1 MEVTSMMG
9 ETSSQFKITPHKFSN
24 TIKLL
29 IEKPHVI
36 NKKVCGFELKW
47 IGVAKTLFDVQ
58 QILKCL
64 EPVLQVKKISNEGI
78 STFDSAIEVLL
89 HHGFESD
96 ESNSSFEEIP
106 WSRFLSLPDKNSLI
120 AVVRNILPRNAQ
132 MECSVLEVIIMDG
145 HFAKIMF
152 ISEAHST
159 YMPELLPEFPYTL
172 TLNQG
177 KIQLETFN
185 NEFKDGSSYKR
196 LKDRLL
202 PIINKWAVQMKEDDC
217 VNIVSSNRLV
227 NIKQYNKTYQELKGK
242 YGQYLMKIW
251 TETTDPL
258 KFIYEDIAIATY
270 LLVLWEQERNEKG
283 MKDKQSFIDLG
294 CGNGLLVYLLA
305 SEGHPGMGIDIKSR
319 KLWEKFPDYVSLK
332 EDVVLPSDKC
342 LYPDYDWLIGNHS
355 DELTPWLPVIAA
367 KSSISTRF
375 FVIPC
380 CAHDFQ
386 TKFQRKKGGVSQYAE
401 YLDYIEHIGTEC
413 GFDMWKDRLRIPST
427 KRICFVGQNRTYDS
441 NEWNNIRSHITQ
453 MVNSRCSSVQDFKID
468 TKDQTEPAPD
478 QGSWCTEFKA
488 RESIQRVRNCTQ
500 IKREIKDEI
509 VNKICFLLLDEENFI
524 KVIFGLCCLHKDII
538 QASFFLEAKVNY
550 GYI

>member
-242 YGQYLMKIW
+242 YGQYLMKIPESVSKRYVCPVLLRTKKCW
-251 TETTDPL
+251 FNLHHPQGCIL
-258 KFIYEDIAIATY
+258 KNEECTY
-270 LLVLWEQERNEKG
+270 L
-283 MKDKQSFIDLG
+283 
-294 CGNGLLVYLLA
+294 
-305 SEGHPGMGIDIKSR
+305 H
-319 KLWEKFPDYVSLK
+319 
-332 EDVVLPSDKC
+332 
-342 LYPDYDWLIGNHS
+342 
-355 DELTPWLPVIAA
+355 
-367 KSSISTRF
+367 
-375 FVIPC
+375 
-380 CAHDFQ
+380 
-386 TKFQRKKGGVSQYAE
+386 
-401 YLDYIEHIGTEC
+401 
-413 GFDMWKDRLRIPST
+413 
-427 KRICFVGQNRTYDS
+427 
-441 NEWNNIRSHITQ
+441 
-453 MVNSRCSSVQDFKID
+453 
-468 TKDQTEPAPD
+468 
-478 QGSWCTEFKA
+478 
-488 RESIQRVRNCTQ
+488 
-500 IKREIKDEI
+500 
-509 VNKICFLLLDEENFI
+509 
-524 KVIFGLCCLHKDII
+524 
-538 QASFFLEAKVNY
+538 
-550 GYI
+550 